1 MHKVLWVI
9 FKYLNHLR
17 LVYMFKIF
25 KTPEFKKAI
34 NFYKDGIK
42 ENRKSFL
49 ISMGSAV
56 VWCFLI
62 VIQPYIIKR
71 IIDDAIVIE
80 NRQMLIIFISFML
93 IAGYLRASSIGIRR
107 YFSMHVSFNVEAGI
121 RNRIFTHMQKLAF
134 QYHDKVP
141 TGELMA
147 RASSDASQVRLA
159 YAIAP
164 LASANIL
171 LLIILS
177 ITLLSLSLPLGA
189 LVLLSIPSVLWLASN
204 FSSKALGISLRVKE
218 AEAQMTTEVEEQLG
232 GIRVVKAFGNEDLAS
247 SKVETAISGI
257 YNSSLEYLQLR
268 TKFIPMFE
276 LIPMVITLLV
286 LLLGGYLSI
295 NNFITL
301 GDFIAFTQYVFLLL
315 WPLRITAWFLSEIPS
330 SVTAGNRIL
339 DLLNETPSIVDG
351 NSSESFPETGSGSLK
366 FSNVNFRYGDEKIF
380 DNLSFEIDG
389 KKTVAIV
396 GSTGS
401 GKSTL
406 AYLLPRLYDIES
418 GKIEIDGVDIHNVK
432 LDELRSQVSL
442 AFEESFLFSNSAKD
456 NISLGSDKATQQ
468 QIENAAL
475 IARAH
480 EFIAQLPES
489 YETKVGERGF
499 GLSGGQRQRIALARA
514 ILRKPRILILDDA
527 LSAVDASTE
536 EEIRN
541 QLKKVMSNMTTLII
555 TNRVPTIE
563 LCDEVIFLENGKVRG
578 QGNHTKLIEEI
589 ESYKSLF
596 LESQT
601 SGFKNER

>member
-1 MHKVLWVI
+1 
-9 FKYLNHLR
+9 
-17 LVYMFKIF
+17 MFKVF
-25 KTPEFKKAI
+25 KTPEFKKAV

-42 ENRKSFL
+42 ENRKSFV

-71 IIDDAIVIE
+71 IIDDAIVLE
-80 NRQMLIIFISFML
+80 NRQMLIILISFML
-93 IAGYLRASSIGIRR
+93 IAGYLRASTIGIRR
-107 YFSMHVSFNVEAGI
+107 YFSMHVSYNVEAGI
-121 RNRIFTHMQKLAF
+121 RNRIFTHMQKLAYNF
-134 QYHDKVP
+134 HDKVP

-159 YAIAP
+159 FAIAP
-164 LASANIL
+164 LATANIL
-171 LLIILS
+171 LLVILS

-189 LVLLSIPSVLWLASN
+189 LVLLSIPAVLWLASN

-232 GIRVVKAFGNEDLAS
+232 GIRVVKAFGNEDLAA
-247 SKVETAISGI
+247 SKVETAISSI
-257 YNSSLEYLQLR
+257 YDTSLEYLNLR
-268 TKFIPMFE
+268 TKFVPMFE

-295 NNFITL
+295 NEFITL

-339 DLLNETPSIVDG
+339 DLLNESPSIVDG
-351 NSSESFPETGSGSLK
+351 SSDETFPETGSGSLK
-366 FSNVNFRYGDEKIF
+366 FSNVNFRYGDDKIF
-380 DNLSFEIDG
+380 DNLSFEIEG

-442 AFEESFLFSNSAKD
+442 AFEESFLFSNSARE
-456 NISLGSDKATQQ
+456 NISLGSDKASQEQ
-468 QIENAAL
+468 VENAAL

-489 YETKVGERGF
+489 YETKVGERGY

-541 QLKKVMSNMTTLII
+541 ELKQVMSNMTTLII

-578 QGNHTKLIEEI
+578 QGNHNKLIEEI
-589 ESYKSLF
+589 QSYKSLF

-601 SGFKNER
+601 SGSKNDR

>member
-1 MHKVLWVI
+1 
-9 FKYLNHLR
+9 
-17 LVYMFKIF
+17 MFKVF
-25 KTPEFKKAI
+25 KTPEFKKAV

-42 ENRKSFL
+42 ENRKSFV

-71 IIDDAIVIE
+71 IIDDAIVLE
-80 NRQMLIIFISFML
+80 NREMLIILISFML
-93 IAGYLRASSIGIRR
+93 IAGYLRASAIGIRR
-107 YFSMHVSFNVEAGI
+107 YFSMHVSYNVEAGI
-121 RNRIFTHMQKLAF
+121 RNRIFTHMQKLAYNF
-134 QYHDKVP
+134 HDKVP

-159 YAIAP
+159 FAIAP
-164 LASANIL
+164 LATANIL
-171 LLIILS
+171 LLVILS

-189 LVLLSIPSVLWLASN
+189 LVLLSIPAVLWLASN

-232 GIRVVKAFGNEDLAS
+232 GIRVVKAFGNEDLAA
-247 SKVETAISGI
+247 SKVETAISSI
-257 YNSSLEYLQLR
+257 YDTSLEYLNLR
-268 TKFIPMFE
+268 TKFVPMFE

-295 NNFITL
+295 NEFITL

-339 DLLNETPSIVDG
+339 DLLNESPSIVDG
-351 NSSESFPETGSGSLK
+351 SSDETFPETGNGSLK
-366 FSNVNFRYGDEKIF
+366 FSNVDFRYGDDKIF
-380 DNLSFEIDG
+380 DNLSFEIEG

-442 AFEESFLFSNSAKD
+442 AFEESFLFSNSARE
-456 NISLGSDKATQQ
+456 NISLGSDKASQEQ
-468 QIENAAL
+468 VENAAL

-489 YETKVGERGF
+489 YETKVGERGY

-541 QLKKVMSNMTTLII
+541 ELKQVMSNMTTLII

-578 QGNHTKLIEEI
+578 QGSHNKLIEEI
-589 ESYKSLF
+589 QSYKSLF

-601 SGFKNER
+601 SGSKNDR

>member
-1 MHKVLWVI
+1 
-9 FKYLNHLR
+9 
-17 LVYMFKIF
+17 MFNVF
-25 KTPEFKKAI
+25 KTPEFKKALK
-34 NFYKDGIK
+34 FYKEGIA
-42 ENRKSFL
+42 ENKRSFVL
-49 ISMGSAV
+49 SMLSAV

-71 IIDDAIVIE
+71 IIDDGIVGQNSQI
-80 NRQMLIIFISFML
+80 LIVLISFML
-93 IAGYLRASSIGIRR
+93 IIGYIRATTIGIRR
-107 YFSMHVSFNVEAGI
+107 YYSMHVSYNVEAGI

-134 QYHDKVP
+134 NFHDKVP

-159 YAIAP
+159 FAIAP

-177 ITLLSLSLPLGA
+177 ITLLSLSLPLGL
-189 LVLLSIPSVLWLASN
+189 LVLLSIPAVLWLASN
-204 FSSKALGISLRVKE
+204 FSSKAMGVSLRVKE
-218 AEAQMTTEVEEQLG
+218 AEAGMTTEVEEQLG
-232 GIRVVKAFGNEDLAS
+232 GIRVVKAFGNEELAS
-247 SKVETAISGI
+247 TKVESAISNI
-257 YNSSLEYLQLR
+257 YDTSLEYLNLR
-268 TKFIPMFE
+268 TRFVPMFE

-295 NNFITL
+295 NDFITL

-315 WPLRITAWFLSEIPS
+315 WPLRITAWFLSEIPA
-330 SVTAGNRIL
+330 SVSAGTRIL
-339 DLLNETPSIVDG
+339 ELLDEEPTIIDENSDG
-351 NSSESFPETGSGSLK
+351 HFPEDGDGSLK
-366 FSNVNFRYGDEKIF
+366 LTNVNFKYGTENIF
-380 DNLSFEIDG
+380 KDLSFEIEG

-418 GKIEIDGVDIHNVK
+418 GSIEVDGVNINDVK
-432 LDELRSQVSL
+432 LSELRSEVSL
-442 AFEESFLFSNSAKD
+442 AFEESFLFSNSARD
-456 NISLGSDKATQQ
+456 NISLGTDKASD
-468 QIENAAL
+468 EDVEDAAN

-480 EFIAQLPES
+480 EFISQLPES
-489 YETKVGERGF
+489 YETKVGERGY

-541 QLKKVMSNMTTLII
+541 ELKNVMSNMTTLII

-563 LCDEVIFLENGKVRG
+563 LCDEVVFIEDGKVRS
-578 QGNHTKLIEEI
+578 QGSHADLIEKV

-596 LESQT
+596 LESQ
-601 SGFKNER
+601 SAGNKE

>member
-1 MHKVLWVI
+1 
-9 FKYLNHLR
+9 
-17 LVYMFKIF
+17 MFNVF
-25 KTPEFKKAI
+25 KTPEFKKALK
-34 NFYKDGIK
+34 FYKEGVA
-42 ENRKSFL
+42 ENKRSFVV
-49 ISMGSAV
+49 SMLSAV
-56 VWCFLI
+56 IWCFLI
-62 VIQPYIIKR
+62 GIQPYIIKR
-71 IIDDAIVIE
+71 IIDDGIVGQNSQI
-80 NRQMLIIFISFML
+80 LIVLISFML
-93 IAGYLRASSIGIRR
+93 IIGYIRATTIGIRR
-107 YFSMHVSFNVEAGI
+107 YYSMHVSYNVEAGI

-134 QYHDKVP
+134 NFHDKVP

-159 YAIAP
+159 FAIAP

-171 LLIILS
+171 LLVILS
-177 ITLLSLSLPLGA
+177 ITLLSLSLPLGL
-189 LVLLSIPSVLWLASN
+189 LVLLSIPAVLWLASN
-204 FSSKALGISLRVKE
+204 FSSKAMGVSLRVKE
-218 AEAQMTTEVEEQLG
+218 AEAEMTTEVEEQLG
-232 GIRVVKAFGNEDLAS
+232 GIRVVKAFGNEELAS
-247 SKVETAISGI
+247 SKVESAISNI
-257 YNSSLEYLQLR
+257 YDTSLEYLNLR
-268 TKFIPMFE
+268 TRFVPMFE

-295 NNFITL
+295 NDFITL

-330 SVTAGNRIL
+330 SVSAGTRIL
-339 DLLNETPSIVDG
+339 ELLDEEPTIIDENSDG
-351 NSSESFPETGSGSLK
+351 HFPEDGDGSLK
-366 FSNVNFRYGDEKIF
+366 LTNVNFKYGSENIF
-380 DNLSFEIDG
+380 KDLSFEIEG

-418 GKIEIDGVDIHNVK
+418 GSIEVDGVNINDVK
-432 LDELRSQVSL
+432 LSELRSEVSL
-442 AFEESFLFSNSAKD
+442 AFEESFLFSNSARD
-456 NISLGSDKATQQ
+456 NISLGTDKASD
-468 QIENAAL
+468 EDVEDAAN

-480 EFIAQLPES
+480 EFISQLPES
-489 YETKVGERGF
+489 YETKVGERGY

-541 QLKKVMSNMTTLII
+541 ELKNVMSNMTTLII

-563 LCDEVIFLENGKVRG
+563 LCDEVVFIEDGKVRS
-578 QGNHTKLIEEI
+578 QGSHADLIEKV

-596 LESQT
+596 LESQ
-601 SGFKNER
+601 SAGNKE

>member
-1 MHKVLWVI
+1 MSL
-9 FKYLNHLR
+9 
-17 LVYMFKIF
+17 
-25 KTPEFKKAI
+25 
-34 NFYKDGIK
+34 
-42 ENRKSFL
+42 
-49 ISMGSAV
+49 
-56 VWCFLI
+56 
-62 VIQPYIIKR
+62 
-71 IIDDAIVIE
+71 
-80 NRQMLIIFISFML
+80 
-93 IAGYLRASSIGIRR
+93 
-107 YFSMHVSFNVEAGI
+107 
-121 RNRIFTHMQKLAF
+121 NRISC
-134 QYHDKVP
+134 
-141 TGELMA
+141 G
-147 RASSDASQVRLA
+147 R
-159 YAIAP
+159 
-164 LASANIL
+164 
-171 LLIILS
+171 
-177 ITLLSLSLPLGA
+177 
-189 LVLLSIPSVLWLASN
+189 
-204 FSSKALGISLRVKE
+204 
-218 AEAQMTTEVEEQLG
+218 
-232 GIRVVKAFGNEDLAS
+232 
-247 SKVETAISGI
+247 
-257 YNSSLEYLQLR
+257 
-268 TKFIPMFE
+268 
-276 LIPMVITLLV
+276 
-286 LLLGGYLSI
+286 
-295 NNFITL
+295 
-301 GDFIAFTQYVFLLL
+301 
-315 WPLRITAWFLSEIPS
+315 
-330 SVTAGNRIL
+330 
-339 DLLNETPSIVDG
+339 
-351 NSSESFPETGSGSLK
+351 K

-514 ILRKPRILILDDA
+514 ILREPRILILDDA

>member
-1 MHKVLWVI
+1 
-9 FKYLNHLR
+9 
-17 LVYMFKIF
+17 MFKVF
-25 KTPEFKKAI
+25 KTPEFKKAV

-42 ENRKSFL
+42 ENRKSFV

-71 IIDDAIVIE
+71 IIDDAIVLE
-80 NRQMLIIFISFML
+80 NRQMLIILISFML
-93 IAGYLRASSIGIRR
+93 LAGYLRASTIGIRR
-107 YFSMHVSFNVEAGI
+107 YFSMHVSYNVEAGI
-121 RNRIFTHMQKLAF
+121 RNRIFTHMQKLAYNF
-134 QYHDKVP
+134 HDKVP

-159 YAIAP
+159 FAIAP
-164 LASANIL
+164 LATANIL
-171 LLIILS
+171 LLVILS

-189 LVLLSIPSVLWLASN
+189 LVLLSIPAVLWLASN

-232 GIRVVKAFGNEDLAS
+232 GIRVVKAFGNEDLAA
-247 SKVETAISGI
+247 SKVETAISSI
-257 YNSSLEYLQLR
+257 YDTSLEYLNLR
-268 TKFIPMFE
+268 TKFVPMFE

-295 NNFITL
+295 NEFITL

-339 DLLNETPSIVDG
+339 DLLNESPSIVDG
-351 NSSESFPETGSGSLK
+351 SSDETFPETGNGSLK
-366 FSNVNFRYGDEKIF
+366 FSNVDFRYGDDKIF
-380 DNLSFEIDG
+380 DILSFEIEG

-442 AFEESFLFSNSAKD
+442 AFEESFLFSNSARE
-456 NISLGSDKATQQ
+456 NISLGSDEASQE

-489 YETKVGERGF
+489 YETKVGERGY

-541 QLKKVMSNMTTLII
+541 ELKQVMSNMTTLII

-578 QGNHTKLIEEI
+578 QGSHNKLIEEI
-589 ESYKSLF
+589 QSYKSLF

-601 SGFKNER
+601 SGSKNDR